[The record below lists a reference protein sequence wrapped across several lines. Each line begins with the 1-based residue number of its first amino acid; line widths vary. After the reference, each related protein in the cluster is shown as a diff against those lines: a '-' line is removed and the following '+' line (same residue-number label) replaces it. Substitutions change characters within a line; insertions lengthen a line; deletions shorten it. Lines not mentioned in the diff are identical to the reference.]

1 MRFRIYADGE
11 VVDELN
17 FPEEDCANASTD
29 DYREIEVPDAV
40 IEYIQEELD
49 T

>member
-11 VVDELN
+11 VVDECN

-29 DYREIEVPDAV
+29 DYREIEVPDEV
-40 IEYIQEELD
+40 VEYIQEELD